1 MLYFILGGFTGII
14 LFILMLM
21 LFVNSKN
28 RFDDDE
34 KETIRNLIEQLNDD
48 PVENKRI
55 IDELFIMLER

>member
-21 LFVNSKN
+21 LFVNSKT

-34 KETIRNLIEQLNDD
+34 KETISNLIEQLNRK

-55 IDELFIMLER
+55 IEYLFMMLES